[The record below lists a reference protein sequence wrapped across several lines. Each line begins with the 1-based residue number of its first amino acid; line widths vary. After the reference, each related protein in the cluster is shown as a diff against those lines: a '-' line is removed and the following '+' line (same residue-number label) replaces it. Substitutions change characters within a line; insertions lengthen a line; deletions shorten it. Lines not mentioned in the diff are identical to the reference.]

1 MAYTSVRVRSAH
13 DSELLNQIWRM
24 IMARGYVEALEAAA
38 QFGYHALNE
47 REAAFVDSTPGWEQ
61 YLRDADVPVQDA
73 D

>member
-1 MAYTSVRVRSAH
+1 
-13 DSELLNQIWRM
+13 
-24 IMARGYVEALEAAA
+24 MARGYVEALEAAA